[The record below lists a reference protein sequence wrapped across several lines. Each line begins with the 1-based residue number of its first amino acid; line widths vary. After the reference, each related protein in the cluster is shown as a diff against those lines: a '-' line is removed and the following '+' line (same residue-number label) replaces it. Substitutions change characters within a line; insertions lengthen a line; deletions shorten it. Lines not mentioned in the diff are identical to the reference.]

1 MARLR
6 RLNGVENHRGGV
18 GAGVLGDHR
27 DIITLA
33 PDLQLFHRRRTE
45 GIPRRQHHRLTL
57 LFKLTRQLA
66 DGSGFPHPVHADHQN
81 NKWRFA
87 FNVQR
92 LVYFGENLAHLF
104 FQQAVQ
110 RFRIAQLLTAGAFR
124 QVGNDLAGGFHPD
137 VGDQQL
143 FFQLF
148 KQIIVDL
155 LTAEQADK
163 SGTEILLRFQQAT
176 LEAGEEAFFCRFFLL
191 LSQRF
196 KRRLVLGRRHHYRR
210 LFCRFGRQRL
220 RFQLFIA

>member
-1 MARLR
+1 MA
-6 RLNGVENHRGGV
+6 
-18 GAGVLGDHR
+18 
-27 DIITLA
+27 
-33 PDLQLFHRRRTE
+33 
-45 GIPRRQHHRLTL
+45 
-57 LFKLTRQLA
+57 
-66 DGSGFPHPVHADHQN
+66 
-81 NKWRFA
+81 FA

-155 LTAEQADK
+155 LPRNRLINPEP
-163 SGTEILLRFQQAT
+163 RFCFCFQQAT
-176 LEAGEEAFFCRFFLL
+176 FEAGEETFLSVFL
-191 LSQRF
+191 LSQR
-196 KRRLVLGRRHHYRR
+196 LGGASSAPAPLPP